1 MVKHHESS
9 QNIKVATDT
18 AIVTIRD
25 GVLNVLL
32 IQMKKVPFEGMWA
45 LPGGLLGEE
54 ETTLAAASRILKTQT
69 GVADVFLEQLATF
82 DNVNRDP
89 AGRVVSVA
97 YYALLPDMDLQLKT
111 TDKYADVRWWP
122 IKKLPALAYD
132 HKMVVKEAIDRIAA
146 KIQYTNIV
154 WSLLPKEF
162 TLTELQRVYE
172 IILDKD
178 LDKRNFRKRIE
189 DLELIKPTGKMRT
202 GMAHRPAALYQFKH
216 RKLEYV
222 QVM

>member
-1 MVKHHESS
+1 MIKHHVSA
-9 QNIKVATDT
+9 QNIKVAVDA
-18 AIVTIRD
+18 AIITIKQSE
-25 GVLNVLL
+25 LCVLL
-32 IQMKKVPFEGMWA
+32 IQMKKSPFEGMWA
-45 LPGGLLGEE
+45 LPGGLLEE
-54 ETTLAAASRILKTQT
+54 DETTQGAATRILKTQT
-69 GVADVFLEQLATF
+69 GVEDVFLEQLATF
-82 DNVNRDP
+82 DDVDRDP

-97 YYALLPDMDLQLKT
+97 YYALLPDLDVELKT
-111 TDKYADVRWWP
+111 TQKYTDVRWWP
-122 IKKLPALAYD
+122 IKKLPTLAYD
-132 HKMVVKEAIDRIAA
+132 HKTLVKEAIDRVAA

-162 TLTELQRVYE
+162 TLTQLQQVYE
-172 IILDKD
+172 IILGKT

-189 DLELIKPTGKMRT
+189 DLELIKPTGTTRT